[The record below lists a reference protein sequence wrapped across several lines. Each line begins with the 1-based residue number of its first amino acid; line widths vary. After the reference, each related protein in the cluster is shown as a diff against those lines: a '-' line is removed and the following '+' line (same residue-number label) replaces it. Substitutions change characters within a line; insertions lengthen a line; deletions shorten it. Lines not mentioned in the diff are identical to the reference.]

1 MSNIIHSSSLLNL
14 AEGKN
19 ETPVDLS
26 RSNES
31 QQGIDFKDI
40 YSRLANGASRMSP
53 PDDEKPR
60 DGFQKDLAT
69 IADAR
74 NSDSGE
80 LRQQISEVQQPFGK
94 ILPTLV
100 AHQRGLSLG
109 KVILTAPVS
118 AVSENSLKQF
128 IMRQSAVDEVIDRG
142 RTTDTENDESTQRG
156 GRPEIDYGIYKQHQ
170 NQKQSVDA
178 HAFAASTVLKG
189 PSSTEIGLSQQ
200 HYPSA
205 EMLTARSPSALGK
218 TESLSAEQI
227 QRPAQPGA
235 VLAGVDKHYRY
246 QVVDKQLA
254 SAAKSGPVN
263 EPVPVLGQTA
273 LLDRSA
279 PNAGQPAVLEKAVPN
294 AVQTALLDRSV
305 PNAGQPAVLEKP
317 VPNAVQTALLD
328 RSVPNAGQPAVLE
341 KAVPNAVQT
350 AVLDKPVPNAGQT
363 AVLDKPAPN
372 AGQPA
377 VLEKPVP
384 NAVQTAVLDKPVP
397 NAGERAVL
405 EKALPNAGQTAVLDK
420 PVPNVG
426 QTASWLSQFNTMP
439 REIPSGASMPSAPEG
454 SSAVSREANSSREE
468 VGLKSEQLLSR
479 DSHSERKAYGS
490 QFMGSNADATKPGLI
505 RSGAEKPLEE
515 QQMLKSSRL
524 SAEVLSSD
532 AREKGFRGKEYSD
545 GVNPKQDMNV
555 EALAR
560 NLSMMNS
567 SARQDLNSTGY
578 QGQKPV
584 LPAIHAI
591 SKQTNG
597 SALESS
603 DKVNVQNIESRVE
616 FRSVLREMQFQ
627 PQLQSTADKSLQ
639 YEGLTQR
646 FGELMANR
654 IIAGVQQNNWNL
666 NIKLRPASL
675 GEIGVTIAY
684 DEGGLE
690 GKIVAAEET
699 TRQLLQ
705 DSLPKLRLM
714 LKEMLENDQMVN
726 VNVDSHSDLKQDTK
740 EKPDDENDATV
751 ELVMDLLDEATEKVE
766 GRGLGIGNLNIYV

>member
-1 MSNIIHSSSLLNL
+1 MSNIIHSSSLLNV
-14 AEGKN
+14 ADGKN
-19 ETPVDLS
+19 EIPVDLS
-26 RSNES
+26 RPKET

-40 YSRLANGASRMSP
+40 YSGLANEASRMSP
-53 PDDEKPR
+53 PVDQKPG

-142 RTTDTENDESTQRG
+142 RTTDTEKDESALRG
-156 GRPEIDYGIYKQHQ
+156 VRSEEMVSALPNKNPRAEIDYGVYSQQIAPKQTANEQ
-170 NQKQSVDA
+170 
-178 HAFAASTVLKG
+178 AFAASNALKA
-189 PSSTEIGLSQQ
+189 PTSSEMGLNQQ
-200 HYPSA
+200 QYPSA
-205 EMLTARSPSALGK
+205 EMLTARSPGAIGK
-218 TESLSAEQI
+218 TESSLAEQI
-227 QRPAQPGA
+227 PRPVQAGA
-235 VLAGVDKHYRY
+235 GLAGVDKDY
-246 QVVDKQLA
+246 L
-254 SAAKSGPVN
+254 AAKQFASTLKAGTVS
-263 EPVPVLGQTA
+263 EPSLVLGQTA
-273 LLDRSA
+273 ALD
-279 PNAGQPAVLEKAVPN
+279 
-294 AVQTALLDRSV
+294 
-305 PNAGQPAVLEKP
+305 KP
-317 VPNAVQTALLD
+317 VPNTA
-328 RSVPNAGQPAVLE
+328 
-341 KAVPNAVQT
+341 QT
-350 AVLDKPVPNAGQT
+350 AVLDKVLPVQGQT
-363 AVLDKPAPN
+363 AA
-372 AGQPA
+372 
-377 VLEKPVP
+377 LEKPVP
-384 NAVQTAVLDKPVP
+384 V
-397 NAGERAVL
+397 
-405 EKALPNAGQTAVLDK
+405 
-420 PVPNVG
+420 VG

-454 SSAVSREANSSREE
+454 SSAVSRELISSREE

-479 DSHSERKAYGS
+479 DSYSERKANGP
-490 QFMGSNADATKPGLI
+490 QFMASNGESTKPGLI
-505 RSGAEKPLEE
+505 SSGAEKPLEE

-532 AREKGFRGKEYSD
+532 AREKGFRGKEYTD
-545 GVNPKQDMNV
+545 GINPKQDMVV

-560 NLSMMNS
+560 NLRMMGP

-578 QGQKPV
+578 QGQKPA
-584 LPAIHAI
+584 LPGTYGI
-591 SKQTNG
+591 SKRPNG
-597 SALESS
+597 STLEVS

-616 FRSVLREMQFQ
+616 FRSVLREMQLQ
-627 PQLQSTADKSLQ
+627 PQLQSTSDKSLQ

-646 FGELMANR
+646 FGELVANR
-654 IIAGVQQNNWNL
+654 IIAGVQQDNWNL